1 MNTVF
6 EKQSDNYYTWSFMDQ
21 SNFFSGTLTI
31 HKDERKGIS
40 IEWDNDF
47 PENYEAYETQLLKE
61 FDKQKVR
68 EKVFNEAKEHLEED
82 DLFMLLENLGFRFV
96 SGLKWHI
103 DDVELNDEEQGRL
116 TDEEKGSILE
126 DALTTFDGGLQEE
139 INSEISRKIEEHFQD
154 NPQ

>member
-31 HKDERKGIS
+31 YKDERKGIS